1 MKKIKVTLFLA
12 ILGLL
17 FASCKTD
24 LIQPVVSSSP
34 SSPGQVNLT
43 YTGTFDINSADSL
56 MTFSW
61 SASSFGFEASITY
74 TVQLSSTSDFSS
86 NVKDLFSINNNTSGT
101 AKVNDVNSLL
111 LRLGYAFG
119 TPDTVYYRVSASVS
133 SKVGSAYSE
142 IVSTELTPYE
152 DVPVYPMIYVPG
164 AYQGWAPGDV
174 NGRLFSYNS
183 DSKYEGIIRIDS
195 TASNNG
201 EFKIAPAPNW
211 DNSWGGALTASGN
224 DYSGT
229 LDPSGGNYV
238 VTPATYKFTVDV
250 GALTITLTK
259 TDDWGIIGSSIPPYD
274 WSADV
279 NMFYNGQ
286 RKMWEITGDFK
297 AGEFKFRANDAW
309 DLNYGGSDGTLT
321 AGGANI
327 QLASDGN
334 YTIRFDPVALTYTI
348 TQN

>member
-1 MKKIKVTLFLA
+1 MTVIF
-12 ILGLL
+12 GLL

-24 LIQPVVSSSP
+24 ISEVVISSNP
-34 SSPGQVNLT
+34 ASPGQVNIT
-43 YTGTFDINSADSL
+43 FTGTFDMNSADSL
-56 MTFSW
+56 MTFCW
-61 SASSFGFEASITY
+61 SAADFGYESSTSY

-86 NVKDLFSINNNTSGT
+86 NIKDLFTINNKTNGT

-111 LRLGYAFG
+111 LLLGYAFG
-119 TPDTVYYRVSASVS
+119 TPATVYVRVSASVS
-133 SKVGSAYSE
+133 SKVGSAYSA
-142 IVSTELTPYE
+142 IMSTQLTPYE
-152 DVPVYPMIYVPG
+152 DVPTYPMVYVPG

-183 DSKYEGIIRIDS
+183 NNTYEGIIRITS

-211 DNSWGGALTASGN
+211 DNSWGGSLTPSGN

-229 LDPSGGNYV
+229 LDPSGNNFA

-250 GALTITLTK
+250 GALTISLVK
-259 TDDWGIIGSSIPPYD
+259 TDDWGIIGSAIPPYD

-297 AGEFKFRANDAW
+297 AGEFKFRANDDWAI
-309 DLNYGGSDGTLT
+309 NYGGSDGTLS

-327 QLASDGN
+327 VLAADGN

-348 TQN
+348 LQN